1 MNRLLHVIAQRLVHE
16 LMALDGRQAAESV
29 IDDAGGEMHAVI
41 PVDGNLCALQA
52 GFDQL
57 LDIFF
62 SHDLGVTSSRFG
74 ASGAEVLV
82 LGVEI
87 LEQLVDAAVLENR
100 RER

>member
-1 MNRLLHVIAQRLVHE
+1 
-16 LMALDGRQAAESV
+16 
-29 IDDAGGEMHAVI
+29 MHAVI

-52 GFDQL
+52 RFDQL

-62 SHDLGVTSSRFG
+62 SHDLGDTSSRFG